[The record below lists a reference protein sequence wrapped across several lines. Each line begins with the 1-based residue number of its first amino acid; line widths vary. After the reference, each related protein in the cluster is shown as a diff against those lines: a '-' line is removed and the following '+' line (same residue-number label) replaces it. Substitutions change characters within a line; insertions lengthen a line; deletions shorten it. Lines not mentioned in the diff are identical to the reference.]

1 MPRTSDY
8 FLDCVL
14 YVFGS
19 NETAIENSSP
29 AGSGFLAAA
38 PLVEGA
44 MLHQFYAVT
53 AAHVVR
59 RAKTPFLR
67 VNKRFV
73 NDVEVMEAPA
83 SSWVQH
89 PNGDDVSMC
98 PLQLPT
104 RRLQTLGIE
113 TARFVTADI
122 LETEDIGI
130 GDEIFMV
137 GRFAQHSGSRTRNI
151 PVARF
156 GNIAAMPTEPLL
168 REDGIK
174 QESFLVECRSVP
186 GYSGSPVFIYKLPR
200 FEQPGDLSPI
210 TGGRVTKWN
219 GVKQLVSDSYWLLG
233 LDWCHLQDFD
243 TKANTGM
250 AGVIPA
256 WKILELINCDQ
267 FVQQRQEVAKR
278 IQGEGGDSWVTQ
290 VLASC
295 ASRPLRGGYS

>member
-19 NETAIENSSP
+19 NETAVENSSP

-38 PLVEGA
+38 PIAEGA
-44 MLHQFYAVT
+44 KLHQFYAVT
-53 AAHVVR
+53 AAHIVR
-59 RAKTPFLR
+59 LAKTPFLR

-98 PLQLPT
+98 PLPQLAT
-104 RRLQTLGIE
+104 TRLQTLGIE
-113 TARFVTADI
+113 TDRFVTAQI
-122 LETEDIGI
+122 AETEDIGI
-130 GDEIFMV
+130 GDEVFMV

-156 GNIAAMPTEPLL
+156 GNIAAMPIEPIE
-168 REDGIK
+168 RPEGVK

-186 GYSGSPVFIYKLPR
+186 GHSGAPVFVYKRPR
-200 FEQPGDLSPI
+200 FEQPGGLSPI
-210 TGGRVTKWN
+210 TGGRVTKWD
-219 GVKQLVSDSYWLLG
+219 GVKQLVSNSYWLLG
-233 LDWCHLQDFD
+233 MDWCHLEDAD
-243 TKANTGM
+243 KKANTGM

-256 WKILELINCDQ
+256 WKILELINCEQ
-267 FVQQRQEVAKR
+267 FVQQRHEEAER
-278 IQGEGGDSWVTQ
+278 IQREGGNR
-290 VLASC
+290 L
-295 ASRPLRGGYS
+295 GYPNAG